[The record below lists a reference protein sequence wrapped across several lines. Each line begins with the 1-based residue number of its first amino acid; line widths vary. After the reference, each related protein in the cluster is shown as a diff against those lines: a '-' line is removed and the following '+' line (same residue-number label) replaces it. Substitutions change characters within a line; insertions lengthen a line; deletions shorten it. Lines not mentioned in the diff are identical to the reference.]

1 MTNEKTVRSTRVTR
15 KPLAQRGPQ
24 TISGEKDPN
33 YVYRFV
39 NDTGSRI
46 EVFKQAGYELVTTD
60 ELTVGDARVMDST
73 DLGSSKRVVSND
85 GTTSYLMRI
94 KKEWYDEDQKAKA
107 DLLAEQEKAMTKEAS
122 SGMYGTLKVSNSP

>member
-15 KPLAQRGPQ
+15 KPLAQMGPQ
-24 TISGEKDPN
+24 AITGEKDPN
-33 YVYRFV
+33 FVYRFV

-46 EVFKQAGYELVTTD
+46 ENFKRAGYELVTTD
-60 ELTVGDARVMDST
+60 ELTVGDARVYDST

-107 DLLAEQEKAMTKEAS
+107 DLLDEQEKAMTKEAS
-122 SGMYGTLKVSNSP
+122 SGMYGSLKINQGS